1 MYKYCKRFLDVGISL
16 IALILLSPIMLVFFI
31 WLSYTNKGAG
41 VFYLQERPGKDGKP
55 FKIIKL
61 KTMTDERDADGNLL
75 PDEQRITNAG
85 RIARST
91 SVDELPQLINVIKGE
106 MSLVGPR
113 PLTIYYSR
121 LYDDSQKRRLEVRPG
136 ITGWAQV
143 HGRSHCKLSEKFKL
157 DVWYVDHCSFLLDIK
172 IVWMTIINVF
182 LRKDIGEGNRD
193 MAAIDDLGFE
203 GRIKRM
209 IAAEK
214 SVLSGPVLLDR
225 EQCMRHKNRL
235 AEFYYSNIRSCSY
248 LDGFSYGDAELKID
262 SMIEHVT
269 DGSAMVFG
277 MFDSTNLI
285 GYVWAYEHPFREE
298 VRVYVSEI
306 HVDETYRN
314 RGVGKQL
321 LQAVERMAKGR
332 GIGALYIHAEGD
344 NEGAIRLYGKEG
356 FVVERVQLRK
366 AL

>member
-1 MYKYCKRFLDVGISL
+1 MYKYCKRFLDVGVSL

-31 WLSYTNKGAG
+31 WLSFTNKGAG
-41 VFYLQERPGKDGKP
+41 VFYLQERPGKDGKL

-61 KTMTDERDADGNLL
+61 KTMTDERDAEGNLL
-75 PDEQRITNAG
+75 PDEQRITKVG

-91 SVDELPQLINVIKGE
+91 SIDELPQLINVIKGE

-113 PLTIYYSR
+113 PLTVYYSR

-172 IVWMTIINVF
+172 IVWMTIVNVF

-214 SVLSGPVLLDR
+214 SVLSGPVLLNRD
-225 EQCMRHKNRL
+225 QCVQYKTRL
-235 AEFYYSNIRSCSY
+235 AGFYYSNIRSCSC
-248 LDGFSYGDAELKID
+248 LDGFSYGDAESKID
-262 SMIEHVT
+262 GMIEHVA

-277 MFDSTNLI
+277 MFDGTDLI

-298 VRVYVSEI
+298 ARVYVSEI
-306 HVDETYRN
+306 HVDEAYRN

-321 LQAVERMAKGR
+321 LQAVERVAKER